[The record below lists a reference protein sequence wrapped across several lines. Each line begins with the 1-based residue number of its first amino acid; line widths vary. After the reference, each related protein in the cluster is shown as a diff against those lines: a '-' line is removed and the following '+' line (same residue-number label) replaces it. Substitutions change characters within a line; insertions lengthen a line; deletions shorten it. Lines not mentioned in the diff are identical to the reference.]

1 MSFSCYFSTVRLI
14 KGNLAIYDHQY
25 RQQKQQ
31 STQNDIEKSDVMHTL
46 RNQRQELAQELK
58 RLNDDNRLVESEI
71 DRLEKYVMDLGN
83 LSNVDQ
89 YPCMQVQL

>member
-1 MSFSCYFSTVRLI
+1 MRLV

-31 STQNDIEKSDVMHTL
+31 STQNDTDKTNDMHTL

-58 RLNDDNRLVESEI
+58 RLDEDNRLVESEI
-71 DRLEKYVMDLGN
+71 DRLEKYVTDLGKS
-83 LSNVDQ
+83 SNINHYFNVQ
-89 YPCMQVQL
+89 MQFPKYPLKW